1 MKKVITFAPA
11 AIFAVAIVVLN
22 IVLRAFSPLWYAW
35 MLLLWISGFVM
46 SKGKAWGAVS
56 GLIPGAHLIYMST
69 QYTGQVIN
77 IELPLG
83 LIIVI
88 FYLTCGLV
96 IWKRNRQ

>member
-1 MKKVITFAPA
+1 MKKVIAFAPA

-46 SKGKAWGAVS
+46 SKGKAWGAVIS
-56 GLIPGAHLIYMST
+56 LLPGVHLIYMST